1 MVAKSKSTASLRL
14 VTANRLTDGVV
25 VFLGPD
31 GQWTAS
37 IAESAA
43 VATSEEAD
51 HLLAVARDSALR
63 AEIVEPY
70 IIEAERQDGVPVPER
85 FRERIRVTGPTIQT
99 PGI

>member
-1 MVAKSKSTASLRL
+1 MVARSKSTASLRL

-43 VATSEEAD
+43 VATGEEAD

-99 PGI
+99 PGS

>member
-14 VTANRLTDGVV
+14 VTANSLTDGVV

-43 VATSEEAD
+43 VATSAEAE
-51 HLLAVARDSALR
+51 HLLAIAKDSALR

-70 IIEAERQDGVPVPER
+70 IIEAERKDGVPVPER

-99 PGI
+99 PGS

>member
-1 MVAKSKSTASLRL
+1 MVARSRSAASLRL
-14 VTANRLTDGVV
+14 VTANRLTDGAV

-37 IAESAA
+37 IGESTA
-43 VATSEEAD
+43 VATGVEAD
-51 HLLAVARDSALR
+51 RLLAIARDSALR

-70 IIEAERQDGVPVPER
+70 IIAAERQDGVPVPEQ

-99 PGI
+99 PGA